1 MTLLTQAYDCHHPAG
16 VGGQMIYSHMA
27 FEHPFKQD
35 QTFSLLQS
43 VVETAIDGIFL
54 IDTHGTIL
62 MINPAAHSLFGY
74 QLHELEGRNVTV
86 LMPSPHR
93 ENHDRYV
100 HNYLD
105 TGIKKIIGIGREI
118 EGLRKDGSLFPA
130 RLAVSEIIRDGHH
143 YFTGIIHDLSDIKSI
158 ENKLLTLNQELE
170 AIVEERT
177 TELQDAVNR
186 LLDTNLLLNQSIEK
200 HKAYE
205 SALVIARDELSRSL
219 DKEKEL
225 GDLKSRFISMA
236 SHEFKTPLSTIL
248 SSAALIS
255 RYETTEQAADRK
267 RHIERIKASVTHL
280 NTILSDFLS
289 LTKLEEGKFRPQIT
303 AFSIEAIITD
313 LLSELEVI
321 LKKDQRIMLDY
332 KTDVLQLQSDRNIIR
347 NILYNLFSN
356 AIKYS
361 NEGSLIKC
369 IVEKRN
375 DNMVVHIDDEGIGIP
390 SDDMK
395 HIGSRFFRSSNV
407 TNIPGTGLGLNIVLA
422 YLQELHGDLS
432 FESHKDR
439 KGTTFTLTVP
449 YYYETENTD
458 H

>member
-1 MTLLTQAYDCHHPAG
+1 
-16 VGGQMIYSHMA
+16 MA
-27 FEHPFKQD
+27 TEHPFKQD

-54 IDTHGTIL
+54 INAEGTIQ
-62 MINPAAHSLFGY
+62 MVNPAAHKLFGY
-74 QLHELEGRNVTV
+74 ELHELEGKNVTM

-105 TGIKKIIGIGREI
+105 TGIKRIIGIGREI
-118 EGLRKDGSLFPA
+118 EGLRKDGTLFPA
-130 RLAVSEIIRDGHH
+130 RLGVSEIIRDGQH

-158 ENKLLTLNQELE
+158 ENKLLHLNQELE
-170 AIVEERT
+170 KIVEERT

-205 SALVIARDELSRSL
+205 SALVITRDELSKSL

-248 SSAALIS
+248 SSAALIN

-267 RHIERIKASVTHL
+267 RHIERIKASVIHL

-289 LTKLEEGKFRPQIT
+289 LTKLEEGKFKPQIT
-303 AFSIEAIITD
+303 TFSVDSIIAD
-313 LLSELEVI
+313 LMSEMEVI
-321 LKKDQRIMLDY
+321 LKKDQHITLDY
-332 KTDVLQLQSDRNIIR
+332 RTQDLTIHSDKNIIR

-361 NEGSLIKC
+361 NDGAPIKC
-369 IVEKRN
+369 IVEKQG
-375 DNMVVHIDDEGIGIP
+375 DQMVVHIDDEGIGIP
-390 SDDMK
+390 PDEKK

-407 TNIPGTGLGLNIVLA
+407 TNIAGTGLGLNIVQA
-422 YLQELHGDLS
+422 YLEELRGKLV
-432 FESHKDR
+432 FESHTDR
-439 KGTTFTLTVP
+439 KGTTFSLTIP
-449 YYYETENTD
+449 YHYETENPD
-458 H
+458 HRGQ

>member
-1 MTLLTQAYDCHHPAG
+1 
-16 VGGQMIYSHMA
+16 MA
-27 FEHPFKQD
+27 SEHPFKQD

-54 IDTHGTIL
+54 IDTEGTLL
-62 MINPAAHSLFGY
+62 MCNPAAHTLFGY
-74 QLHELEGRNVTV
+74 EMHELEGKNVTM

-93 ENHDRYV
+93 EKHDQYV
-100 HNYLD
+100 HNYLN
-105 TGIKKIIGIGREI
+105 TGIKRIIGIGREI
-118 EGLRKDGSLFPA
+118 EGLRKDGTLFPA
-130 RLAVSEIIRDGHH
+130 RLAVSEIIRDDIH
-143 YFTGIIHDLSDIKSI
+143 YFTGIIHDLSNIKSI

-177 TELQDAVNR
+177 MELQDAVNR

-205 SALVIARDELSRSL
+205 SALVVARDELTRSL

-225 GDLKSRFISMA
+225 GDLKSRFIAMA

-280 NTILSDFLS
+280 NNILSDFLS
-289 LTKLEEGKFRPQIT
+289 LTKLEEGKFKPHI
-303 AFSIEAIITD
+303 APFNIEAIIAD
-313 LLSELEVI
+313 LMSEMEVL
-321 LKKDQRIMLDY
+321 LKKDQHITLDY
-332 KTDVLQLQSDRNIIR
+332 QTDDLTIESDKNIIR

-361 NEGSLIKC
+361 EDGTQIKC
-369 IVEKRN
+369 VVESKG
-375 DNMVVHIDDEGIGIP
+375 DNMVIHVEDEGIGIP
-390 SDDMK
+390 AADKK

-407 TNIPGTGLGLNIVLA
+407 TNIPGTGLGLNIVHA
-422 YLQELHGDLS
+422 YLEELKGDLV
-432 FESHKDR
+432 FESHTDR
-439 KGTTFTLTVP
+439 KGTTFTLTIP
-449 YYYETENTD
+449 HQYEAENTD